1 MPAKVYYD
9 NDADLS
15 ILQGK
20 KLAVIGY
27 GSQGHAHAL
36 NLHDSGLDVRV
47 GLRPGSKSWSKAE
60 EAGLTVKSVDEAAK
74 EADIVMILINDEFQ
88 GDLFKDHIAPNLE
101 RGNAIA
107 FGHGFNIHFGQIV
120 PPAGVDAFMVAPKGP
135 GHLVRRVYQEGKGV
149 PCLIAVAQDATGQAR
164 QLALAWA
171 KGIGGTRAGVL
182 ETTFKEETE
191 TDLFGEQAVLCG
203 GTTALVKAGFETLV
217 NAGYQPEIAYFE
229 CLHELKLIV
238 DLMYEAGIAGM
249 RYSISDTAQFGDMT
263 RGPRIVTD
271 ETKAEMGK
279 ILKEIQNG
287 SFAKEWILENKANRP
302 QFNAL
307 AAQDNASQ
315 IEAVGKTLRGLM
327 SWVKKTDVVEATQTE
342 QEAQAVQVRQ
352 IEL

>member
-1 MPAKVYYD
+1 MPAKVFYD

-47 GLRPGSKSWSKAE
+47 GLRPGSKSWAKAE
-60 EAGLTVKSVDEAAK
+60 EAGLVVKSVDEASK

-88 GDLFKDHIAPNLE
+88 GDLFKEHIAPNLE

-107 FGHGFNIHFGQIV
+107 FGHGFNIHFGQVV

-149 PCLIAVAQDATGQAR
+149 PCLIAVAQDATGQAK

-217 NAGYQPEIAYFE
+217 AAGYQPEIAYFE

-249 RYSISDTAQFGDMT
+249 RYSISDTAQYGDMT

-287 SFAKEWILENKANRP
+287 QFAKEWILENKANRP
-302 QFNAL
+302 SFNAL

-327 SWVKKTDVVEATQTE
+327 SWVKKSDVVQATETE
-342 QEAQAVQVRQ
+342 KETQAVQVRQ
-352 IEL
+352 IEF